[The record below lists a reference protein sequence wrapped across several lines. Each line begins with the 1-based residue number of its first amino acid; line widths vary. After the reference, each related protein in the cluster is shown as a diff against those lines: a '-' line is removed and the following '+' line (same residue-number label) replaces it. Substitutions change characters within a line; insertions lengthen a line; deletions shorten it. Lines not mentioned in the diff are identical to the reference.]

1 MITIN
6 KLNGGD
12 ITITTTPPAAP
23 SPYFAYDQDRVI
35 TGLYQGS
42 PNVHVEGTYHDYD
55 DGEEKSYSSWT
66 YGGSDVV
73 ENYATEIGDNA
84 FDNVSYVFGGTPPS
98 KAITGNVTFQNII
111 SIGNA
116 AFYCDIDL
124 TSMTIP
130 NVRNIG
136 SSAFSQCYSLTSMT
150 IPNVASIRDYA
161 FSGCQSLTS
170 VTIGNEIQEIGTGAF
185 EKTQGD
191 PITLTIGKTVTEVQ
205 AMGTTDY
212 DYITNVPYSNW
223 GLSSGSTIVCTDGT
237 ISI

>member
-1 MITIN
+1 MTEVYLGNPPQYMIDWIKTHSQ
-6 KLNGGD
+6 
-12 ITITTTPPAAP
+12 PPSEP
-23 SPYFAYDQDRVI
+23 SPYFVYDSNRVI
-35 TGLYQGS
+35 TGLHQGE
-42 PNVHVEGTYHDYD
+42 PNIQGE
-55 DGEEKSYSSWT
+55 DGYWT